1 MARFCPLFS
10 SSSGNCVYIGTGEN
24 GILIDIGRSNRQTE
38 KALFEIGVD
47 PKKISAV
54 FITHEHSDHIAGL
67 EVFTKKHKV
76 PVYSSAGTLMSLKNK
91 GMLNCGQITQTINF
105 SGTGVSDMHIV
116 PFKISHD
123 AADPLGFVI
132 HMPDSRKIA
141 VVTDTGIITQDILTA
156 ISGCDLIYIE
166 SNHDEVMLKTGVY
179 PYELKKRILSDKGH
193 LSNDDCDTVLTKL
206 IQKGTTRFV
215 LAHLSR
221 ENNLPSL
228 AFDGAET
235 ALLKAGARIN
245 RDYLL
250 CVAEPENDREPIIF

>member
-10 SSSGNCVYIGTGEN
+10 SSSGNCVYIGTGDS
-24 GILIDIGRSNRQTE
+24 GVLIDIGRSTRQTE
-38 KALFEIGVD
+38 KALLEIDVD
-47 PKKISAV
+47 PKKISAI
-54 FITHEHSDHIAGL
+54 FITHEHTDHIAGL
-67 EVFTKKHKV
+67 DVFTKRYKV

-91 GMLNCGQITQTINF
+91 GLLNCGQITQTVDF
-105 SGTGVSDMHIV
+105 VGTSVSDMLVV

-132 HMPDSRKIA
+132 HMPDGRKIA
-141 VVTDTGIITQDILTA
+141 LVTDTGVITEEMLAVVT
-156 ISGCDLIYIE
+156 GCDLLYIE
-166 SNHDEVMLKTGVY
+166 SNHDEGMLKASSY

-193 LSNDDCDTVLTKL
+193 LSNIDCDTALTKL
-206 IQKGTTRFV
+206 IDKGTSRFV
-215 LAHLSR
+215 LAHLSC

-235 ALLKAGARIN
+235 ALLKMGARIN

-250 CVAEPENDREPIIF
+250 TVAAPVNNCEPIIF

>member
-38 KALFEIGVD
+38 KALSEIGVD

-76 PVYSSAGTLMSLKNK
+76 PVYSSAGTLMSLKNN
-91 GMLNCGQITQTINF
+91 GMFNCGQITQTVDF
-105 SGTGVSDMHIV
+105 SGTSVSDMLIV

-123 AADPLGFVI
+123 AKEPLGFVI

-141 VVTDTGIITQDILTA
+141 VVTDTGVITQDILAA
-156 ISGCDLIYIE
+156 ISGCDLLYIE
-166 SNHDEVMLKTGVY
+166 SNHDEVMLKAGAY
-179 PYELKKRILSDKGH
+179 PYQLKKRILSDRGH
-193 LSNDDCDTVLTKL
+193 LSNDDCDTVLAEL
-206 IQKGTTRFV
+206 IDKGTTRFV

-228 AFDGAET
+228 AFDGAES
-235 ALLKAGARIN
+235 ALLKVGARIN

-250 CVAEPENDREPIIF
+250 SVAEPINNMKPIIF

>member
-10 SSSGNCVYIGTGEN
+10 SSGGNCVYIGTGEN
-24 GILIDIGRSNRQTE
+24 GILIDVGRSNRQTE

-54 FITHEHSDHIAGL
+54 FVTHEHTDHIAGL

-76 PVYSSAGTLMSLKNK
+76 PVYSSAGTLMALKGK
-91 GMLNCGQITQTINF
+91 GMFNCGQITQTVSF
-105 SGTGVSDMHIV
+105 SGVSISDMLIV
-116 PFKISHD
+116 PFKTSHD
-123 AADPLGFVI
+123 ASDPLGFVI
-132 HMPDSRKIA
+132 HMPDGRKTAI
-141 VVTDTGIITQDILTA
+141 VTDTGVISEEILNA

-166 SNHDEVMLKTGVY
+166 SNHDETMLREGSY
-179 PYELKKRILSDKGH
+179 PYQLKKRILSDKGH

-206 IQKGTTRFV
+206 IKKGSTRFV

-228 AFDGAET
+228 AFNGAES
-235 ALLKAGARIN
+235 ALLKVGARIN

-250 CVAEPENDREPIIF
+250 RVAEPENNKEPIIF